1 LYPHQIRGRASRALV
16 AAALAAGALLASH
29 PALAASAADIDAK
42 ARTALQQLFASNE
55 HARLL
60 GDEARAILVFPN
72 IVKGG
77 FIFGGQFGDGA
88 LRTGG
93 MTVGYYRS
101 VAVSYGLQ
109 AGVQAFGYALFFMND
124 GALDYF
130 RKSQGFEI
138 GVGPSI
144 VVLDKGAASALTTTT
159 GRSDVYAVFFDE
171 KGLMAGLGIQGTK
184 ITQIHP
190 E

>member
-1 LYPHQIRGRASRALV
+1 MHPLAWRA
-16 AAALAAGALLASH
+16 AAGALIAAAVIAAPS
-29 PALAASAADIDAK
+29 PIRAASAAEIERKSDA
-42 ARTALQQLFASNE
+42 ALQQLLAANE

-60 GDEARAILVFPN
+60 AGEARAILVFPN

-77 FIFGGQFGDGA
+77 FIFGGQYGDGA
-88 LRTGG
+88 LREGG
-93 MTVGYYRS
+93 RTAGYYRS

-109 AGVQAFGYALFFMND
+109 AGVQAFGYALFFMNA

-130 RKSQGFEI
+130 RKSEGFEV

-159 GRSDVYAVFFDE
+159 GRSDVYAVFFDQ
-171 KGLMAGLGIQGTK
+171 KGLMAGIGLQGTK